1 MFLFQNNNNILVNF
15 LYIVYSILYDFI
27 MRLVYLSTE
36 QGCMSTVFSC
46 TATNDILFGT
56 DNSVQKLNE
65 MMFYNRSGKSCGH
78 PLLPY
83 AVPYRS
89 SIFKANEFSSR
100 LQPAGLVGGKF
111 WFLGFESLS
120 VYNGPQWGRAS
131 IPFQAAL
138 KAEEL
143 WEFSNNLISSIYKKT

>member
-1 MFLFQNNNNILVNF
+1 
-15 LYIVYSILYDFI
+15 

-36 QGCMSTVFSC
+36 QGCTSSVFAC
-46 TATNDILFGT
+46 TATNDMLFGF
-56 DNSVQKLNE
+56 DHSVNLQKIH
-65 MMFYNRSGKSCGH
+65 SITGKSCGH

-89 SIFKANEFSSR
+89 SIFKANETLAKTR
-100 LQPAGLVGGKF
+100 PAGLIWGKF

-120 VYNGPQWGRAS
+120 VFNGPQWGRVS
-131 IPFQAAL
+131 LPLQGDL

-143 WEFSNNLISSIYKKT
+143 WEFSNNLIKSVYK